1 MGEVITV
8 TGMVLSAMPVGDYD
22 KRLVIL
28 TKERGK
34 ITAFSKGSRRQNS
47 PLLAPSRPFAFG
59 SFVVYEGRNA
69 YTLQSA
75 EIIQYYEQLTTD
87 MEGVT
92 YGFYFLEFADYYG
105 RENVD
110 AGGMLNLLY
119 VTLKALQNPNIPNSL
134 IKLIYELRLMVING
148 EYPQVFECIH
158 CKKKLTKGYFSSE
171 RGGMF
176 CEDCKSF
183 ARGSMTTS
191 EAVTYAMQ
199 YIVAAPLEKLYTFT
213 LTKEVEKELKQ
224 KVEAYKACY
233 IDKQF
238 KTLSVL
244 EAITT

>member
-22 KRLVIL
+22 KRLVLL

-34 ITAFSKGSRRQNS
+34 ITAFAKGSRRQNS

-59 SFVVYEGRNA
+59 TFSVYEGRTA
-69 YTLQSA
+69 YTLHSA
-75 EIIQYYEQLTTD
+75 SISQYYETLTTD
-87 MEGVT
+87 MEAVT

-110 AGGMLNLLY
+110 GGQMLNLLY
-119 VTLKALQNPNIPNSL
+119 VTLKAIQNNNIANTL
-134 IKLIYELRLMVING
+134 VKLIYELRLMVING

-158 CKKKLTKGYFSSE
+158 CSKKLTSGYFSPV

-176 CEDCKSF
+176 CEDCKGF
-183 ARGSMTTS
+183 ARGGMSTS
-191 EAVTYAMQ
+191 EATTYAMQ

-213 LTKEVEKELKQ
+213 LTKDVEKELAQ
-224 KVEAYKACY
+224 RVSNYKKCY
-233 IDKQF
+233 VDKEF
-238 KTLSVL
+238 HTLSVL